1 MLNLTS
7 SLIKNIGIDF
17 GSSRVRVF
25 VEGRNIVV
33 SEPAIVAAQD
43 EEKNMLAVG
52 DEAVKALTR
61 RPERMMSRRALQNG
75 VVADYQAARFMLRY
89 FINKSL
95 NRSVKRFR
103 VLMGVPAGSTSV
115 EKRALLDA
123 LMQSGAQEAYLIESG
138 AAAAIGAGLPI
149 FQPKGHMVVDLG
161 GGMTEATVVSLG
173 GIVVS
178 AATQIGG
185 FTLNQRM
192 MEYIRERYDLLVGY
206 RMIEDIKIEI
216 GTAIQPIED
225 KTVTVTGRD
234 LTQGVQLCAD
244 IRSSELY
251 EIFQEP
257 IGKIV
262 ELIQTVLSS
271 TPPELC
277 ADIMEN
283 GIILTGGASRLQ
295 GLPAYLSQVLG
306 VPVHLAQDPENAGV
320 LGIGMALSQRETLT
334 GMIEGAKRLYRRNL

>member
-1 MLNLTS
+1 MNFTS
-7 SLIKNIGIDF
+7 PLIKNVGIDF

-25 VEGRNIVV
+25 VEGRNIVL

-43 EEKNMLAVG
+43 EEKNMIAVG
-52 DEAVKALTR
+52 DEAVKALVR
-61 RPERMMSRRALQNG
+61 RPERTFSRRALQNG

-103 VLMGVPAGSTSV
+103 VLMGIPSGSTSV

-123 LMQSGAQEAYLIESG
+123 LMQSGAQEAYLIEGG

-149 FQPKGHMVVDLG
+149 FQPKGHMVVDIG
-161 GGMTEATVVSLG
+161 GGMTEAAVLSLG

-178 AATQIGG
+178 ASVQIGG
-185 FTLNQRM
+185 FSFNQRIV
-192 MEYIRERYDLLVGY
+192 EYIRERYDLLVGY
-206 RMIEDIKIEI
+206 KTIEDLKIAI
-216 GTAIQPIED
+216 GTAQQPID
-225 KTVTVTGRD
+225 DPIVTITGRD
-234 LTQGVQLCAD
+234 MTNGVQMVAD
-244 IRSSELY
+244 IRASELY

-257 IGKIV
+257 LGRIL
-262 ELIQTVLSS
+262 ELLQTVLGS

-283 GIILTGGASRLQ
+283 GIVLTGGSARLQ
-295 GLPAYLSQVLG
+295 GLPEFLSQSLG
-306 VPVHLAQDPENAGV
+306 LPVYLADDPENAGV
-320 LGIGMALSQRETLT
+320 LGIGMALAQRESLA
-334 GMIEGAKRLYRRNL
+334 GIIEGAKRLYKRNM